1 MTAIDNYTTYI
12 EGMQKS
18 LEDKLFWVPII
29 EQNCEILKDE
39 KIDGIVDFGCAD
51 GTLLKQV
58 KHDLYYAS
66 DYRQKDINLIGV
78 DNNNKMLDRALS
90 NCLTMQAVG
99 SLDEVEV
106 KENYLLNLSS
116 VIHEVYSY
124 CSDEEIEDF
133 WNHVFNDNYKYIA
146 IRDMMVDRSVNL
158 VNPIVVE
165 RQDGIHL
172 LRKEYWNKYYNN
184 IHEFDTKQWKNFLVH
199 SGYDAD
205 ECSWNVENKDVL
217 HFLMKYRYI
226 ENWER
231 EVRENYFPIYYE
243 DLLNKIIENGNYEI
257 VYARQYILPY
267 VKEKV
272 KEDFDI
278 DLVDNTHCQI
288 LLKWI
293 D

>member
-1 MTAIDNYTTYI
+1 MTAIDNYTIYI

-18 LEDKLFWVPII
+18 IEDKLFWVPLI
-29 EQNCEILKDE
+29 EAG
-39 KIDGIVDFGCAD
+39 KIDAVVDFGCAN
-51 GTLLKQV
+51 GALLNEV
-58 KHDLYYAS
+58 
-66 DYRQKDINLIGV
+66 YRKFRMNNETIKLIGI
-78 DNNNKMLDRALS
+78 DNNEEMLISALS
-90 NCLTMQAVG
+90 NCPMKAATNLG
-99 SLDEVEV
+99 EVEV
-106 KENYLLNLSS
+106 RENYLLNLSS

-124 CSDEEIEDF
+124 CTDEEIDDF
-133 WNHVFNDNYKYIA
+133 WNHALNDNYKYIA

-158 VNPIVVE
+158 INPIIE
-165 RQDGIHL
+165 QTQSGIHCF
-172 LRKEYWNKYYNN
+172 RREYRNKYYNKICN
-184 IHEFDTKQWKNFLVH
+184 FDTKQWQNFLIH
-199 SGYDAD
+199 SGYDVN

-243 DLLNKIIENGNYEI
+243 DLLNKIIENGNYEVI
-257 VYARQYILPY
+257 YARQYILPF

-293 D
+293 N

>member
-18 LEDKLFWVPII
+18 LEDKLFWVPLVEE
-29 EQNCEILKDE
+29 EQ
-39 KIDGIVDFGCAD
+39 IDGIVDFGCAD
-51 GTLLKQV
+51 GSLLNEVWRKFHANGKIV
-58 KHDLYYAS
+58 G
-66 DYRQKDINLIGV
+66 LIGV
-78 DNNNKMLDRALS
+78 DNNEKMLDRALGK
-90 NCLTMQAVG
+90 CPMRGAVNLG
-99 SLDEVEV
+99 GVEV
-106 KENYLLNLSS
+106 RENYLLNLSS

-124 CSDEEIEDF
+124 CIDEEIDDF

-146 IRDMMVDRSVNL
+146 IRDMMVDKSVDL

-165 RQDGIHL
+165 EHSGPHYFRH
-172 LRKEYWNKYYNN
+172 EYWNKYYDK
-184 IHEFDTKQWKNFLVH
+184 ICGFDTKQWKNFLVH
-199 SGYDAD
+199 SGYKGD
-205 ECSWNVENKDVL
+205 ECSWDVENKDVL

>member
-18 LEDKLFWVPII
+18 LDDKLFWIPLL
-29 EQNCEILKDE
+29 ENE
-39 KIDGIVDFGCAD
+39 KIDAVVDFGCAD
-51 GTLLKQV
+51 GALIDKAYHQLYLQHNENV
-58 KHDLYYAS
+58 KF
-66 DYRQKDINLIGV
+66 IGV
-78 DNNNKMLDRALS
+78 DNNEKMLDRALT
-90 NCLTMQAVG
+90 NCPFMKAATNLGGVQVR
-99 SLDEVEV
+99 
-106 KENYLLNLSS
+106 ENYLLNLSS

-124 CSDEEIEDF
+124 CTDEEIDDF
-133 WNHVFNDNYKYIA
+133 WNHVLNDNYKYIA
-146 IRDMMVDRSVNL
+146 IRDMVVDRSVNL
-158 VNPIVVE
+158 INPIVE
-165 RQDGIHL
+165 RTQSGIHCF
-172 LRKEYWNKYYNN
+172 RNEYWNKYYDN
-184 IHEFDTKQWKNFLVH
+184 ICKFDTKQWQNFLIH
-199 SGYDAD
+199 NGYDAD
-205 ECSWNVENKDVL
+205 DSNYEVENKDVL

-231 EVRENYFPIYYE
+231 EVRENYFPIYFE

-257 VYARQYILPY
+257 VYARQYILPF

-288 LLKWI
+288 LLKWV

>member
-18 LEDKLFWVPII
+18 LEDKLFWVPLV
-29 EQNCEILKDE
+29 EEE
-39 KIDGIVDFGCAD
+39 EIDGIVDFGCAD
-51 GTLLKQV
+51 GSLLNEVWRKFHANGKTV
-58 KHDLYYAS
+58 K
-66 DYRQKDINLIGV
+66 LIGV
-78 DNNNKMLDRALS
+78 DNNEKMLDRALS
-90 NCLTMQAVG
+90 NCFMKGAVNLG
-99 SLDEVEV
+99 GVAV

-124 CSDEEIEDF
+124 CTDEEIDDF
-133 WNHVFNDNYKYIA
+133 WNHVLNDNYKYIA
-146 IRDMMVDRSVNL
+146 IRDMMVDKSVDL

-205 ECSWNVENKDVL
+205 ECSWNVENKAVL